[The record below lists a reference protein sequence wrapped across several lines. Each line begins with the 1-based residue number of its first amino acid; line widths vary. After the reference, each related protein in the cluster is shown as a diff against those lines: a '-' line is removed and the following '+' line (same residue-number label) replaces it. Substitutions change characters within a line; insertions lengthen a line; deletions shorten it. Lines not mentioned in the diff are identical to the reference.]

1 MEAGPPIDH
10 RLGVFCD
17 LPVQIR
23 HRLIPVDL
31 DGVPGTDGD
40 AASAAHAAAVVDVGL
55 PLRNG
60 QGAVGADPGTH
71 PAAHAVFMVHMG
83 LSGVVLLHLPGP
95 AAAAHAD
102 VFQSAAEARLL
113 MALEVGQGD
122 EHVGIHDGPTDLGLL
137 HQLTAHHRHS
147 HLVAALD
154 AVCDDDLTS
163 RGHGVESVE
172 TRRIQMI
179 QPILPSPY
187 IQGVAVGE
195 EGLATPLLHEICHR
209 LGPVGPQEGQIAR
222 FTKVHFD
229 GHELP
234 VEIDLAHPGGF
245 HEAGQLLLEIL
256 VEIRPQICP
265 INF

>member
-1 MEAGPPIDH
+1 M
-10 RLGVFCD
+10 F
-17 LPVQIR
+17 
-23 HRLIPVDL
+23 
-31 DGVPGTDGD
+31 
-40 AASAAHAAAVVDVGL
+40 
-55 PLRNG
+55 
-60 QGAVGADPGTH
+60 
-71 PAAHAVFMVHMG
+71 
-83 LSGVVLLHLPGP
+83 GVV
-95 AAAAHAD
+95 
-102 VFQSAAEARLL
+102 S
-113 MALEVGQGD
+113 
-122 EHVGIHDGPTDLGLL
+122 
-137 HQLTAHHRHS
+137 LTM
-147 HLVAALD
+147 
-154 AVCDDDLTS
+154 
-163 RGHGVESVE
+163 GNSV
-172 TRRIQMI
+172 
-179 QPILPSPY
+179 LPSAY